1 MPVVKKSALV
11 AHSAGQMF
19 ELVNDVESYP
29 QFLPWCHSGQL
40 LSRDGDELCGQI
52 EVARAGVRQKFST
65 CNRLHPYDRIEI
77 RLKEGPFKQLKG
89 EWRFTALREDACK
102 VELEL
107 HFQFSGALINK
118 AFGAVFNQIAN
129 NLVDAFCKRASE
141 VYRDE

>member
-40 LSRDGDELCGQI
+40 LSRDEEELCGQI